1 MAPLEELAAATPPR
15 DSYITVGVFDGVHLG
30 HQHLFAILV
39 SEAAQAGCLTGV
51 VTFRNHPGTVL
62 VPGTVIPAITTVEE
76 QAGLIQELG
85 IDFMVPATFTLEVSK
100 MTADEFVS
108 LLQRH
113 LRMRGLVVGPD
124 FALGHHRE
132 GTLEVLRALGKKL
145 GFSVTAVEPFSFDGH
160 TASSTAIRT
169 ALTQGDVGIAASLL
183 GRPFTLEGMV
193 VHGDQRGGSVLDYP
207 TANVQADSG
216 MIIPGDGIYA
226 TWAYFGGQRY
236 KAATSIGVRPTFGS
250 NERTVE
256 AFLLDYHGDLYN
268 KSMKLEFV
276 RYLRAEVAFES
287 VERLKEQMDRDVE
300 QVRQV
305 LDCSE

>member
-30 HQHLFAILV
+30 HQHLFAALV
-39 SEAAQAGCLTGV
+39 REAARAGCLAGV

-76 QAGLIQELG
+76 QAGLIRKLG
-85 IDFMVPATFTLEVSK
+85 IDFVVPATFTLEVSK

-124 FALGHHRE
+124 FALGYHRE
-132 GTLEVLRALGKKL
+132 GTPEVLKKLGEKL
-145 GFSVTAVEPFSFDGH
+145 GFSVAVVEPFTLDSH
-160 TASSTAIRT
+160 VVNSTAIRT
-169 ALTQGDVGIAASLL
+169 ALAQGDVQMAASLL
-183 GRPFTLEGMV
+183 GRPFTLEGTV
-193 VHGDQRGGSVLDYP
+193 VRGDQRGGSILNYP

-216 MIIPGDGIYA
+216 MMIPGDGIYA
-226 TWAYFGGQRY
+226 TWAHFGGQRY

-256 AFLLDYHGDLYN
+256 AFVLDYHGDLYN

-287 VERLKEQMDRDVE
+287 VEKLKEQMDRDVE

-305 LDCSE
+305 LDC

>member
-1 MAPLEELAAATPPR
+1 MAPLDELAAATPPR

-30 HQHLFAILV
+30 HRHLFDALV
-39 SEAAQAGCLTGV
+39 GEAAKAGCLAGV

-62 VPGTVIPAITTVEE
+62 VPGTVVPAITTVEE
-76 QAGLIQELG
+76 QVRFINEMG
-85 IDFMVPATFTLEVSK
+85 IDFVVPTTFTLEVSK
-100 MTADEFVS
+100 MTAAEFVS

-132 GTLEVLRALGKKL
+132 GTPEVLKELGRKR
-145 GFSVTAVEPFSFDGH
+145 GFSVSVVEPFTLDGH
-160 TASSTAIRT
+160 IVNSTAIRT
-169 ALTQGDVGIAASLL
+169 ALAQGDVQTAFSLL
-183 GRPFTLEGMV
+183 GRPYILEGTV

-207 TANVQADSG
+207 TANVQAASG
-216 MIIPGDGIYA
+216 MMVPGDGIYA
-226 TWAYFGGQRY
+226 TWAHFGGQRY

-256 AFLLDYHGDLYN
+256 AFILDYHGDLYN
-268 KSMKLEFV
+268 KGMKLEFV

-287 VERLKEQMDRDVE
+287 VEKLKEQMDRDVE

-305 LDCSE
+305 LDQ

>member
-30 HQHLFAILV
+30 HQHLFAALV
-39 SEAAQAGCLTGV
+39 REAARAGCLAGV

-76 QAGLIQELG
+76 QAGLIRKLG
-85 IDFMVPATFTLEVSK
+85 IDFVVPATFTLEVSK

-132 GTLEVLRALGKKL
+132 GTPEVLKKLGEKL
-145 GFSVTAVEPFSFDGH
+145 GFSVAVVEPFTLDSH
-160 TASSTAIRT
+160 VVNSTAIRT
-169 ALTQGDVGIAASLL
+169 ALAQGDVQMAASLL
-183 GRPFTLEGMV
+183 GRPFTLEGTV
-193 VHGDQRGGSVLDYP
+193 VRGDQRGGSILNYP
-207 TANVQADSG
+207 TANVQADYG
-216 MIIPGDGIYA
+216 MMVPGDGIYA
-226 TWAYFGGQRY
+226 TWAHFGGQRH

-256 AFLLDYHGDLYN
+256 AFVLDYQGDLYN
-268 KSMKLEFV
+268 KSMRLEFV
-276 RYLRAEVAFES
+276 RYLRTEVAFES
-287 VERLKEQMDRDVE
+287 VEKLKEQMDRDVE

-305 LDCSE
+305 LDC

>member
-1 MAPLEELAAATPPR
+1 MAPLDELAAATPPR

-30 HQHLFAILV
+30 HQHLFAALV
-39 SEAAQAGCLTGV
+39 REAALADCLAGV
-51 VTFRNHPGTVL
+51 VTFRNHPGAVL

-76 QAGLIQELG
+76 QASLIQEMG
-85 IDFMVPATFTLEVSK
+85 IDFVVPATFTLEVSK

-132 GTLEVLRALGKKL
+132 GTPEVLKKL
-145 GFSVTAVEPFSFDGH
+145 GEKLEFSVATVEPFTLDGH
-160 TASSTAIRT
+160 TVNSTAIRT
-169 ALTQGDVGIAASLL
+169 ALAQGDVGTAASLL
-183 GRPFTLEGMV
+183 GRPFTFEGTV
-193 VHGDQRGGSVLDYP
+193 VRGDQRGGSVLHYP

-216 MIIPGDGIYA
+216 MMVPSDGIYA
-226 TWAYFGGQRY
+226 TWAHFRGQRH

-256 AFLLDYHGDLYN
+256 AFVLDYHGNLYD

-287 VERLKEQMDRDVE
+287 VEMLKEQMDRDVE

-305 LDCSE
+305 LD